1 MCEACDRQEL
11 VASIRSEFATLA
23 LVVECSHGTGKQ
35 RQRLLAQLA
44 KLQAAGEAALVGNCP
59 LAYLRE
65 TLSELRTVSGS
76 CLGVR

>member
-1 MCEACDRQEL
+1 MCEACDRQEF

-35 RQRLLAQLA
+35 RHRFLAQLA
-44 KLQAAGEAALVGNCP
+44 ELQAAGEAALVGNCP
-59 LAYLRE
+59 LFLRE
-65 TLSELRTVSGS
+65 TLIELRTVSGS